1 MSDILLE
8 LFREEA
14 GTNLNVLANGL
25 IEGEHGGLA
34 PKDIEP
40 LMRAAHSLKG
50 AARVI
55 GLTPFVDVAHLA
67 EDILVA
73 AQNGATQL
81 SSADFDLLLTTVELL
96 REMVDVSGP
105 GFQAWYAEESQKVE
119 QNLDQLARRVAGETI
134 TQPKPAQAPVVEA
147 KAPEKAVEPEEQ
159 VEPAGN
165 SVTTPETPAF
175 WTSLGDQESGPML
188 DLMKSELARTMTDFQ
203 AAVETLNGDP
213 KKIANMVDNIRE
225 CRGCGLLVE
234 AVQVVELSNAIE
246 KVLQGLVEN
255 PGGWQKIQP
264 WLREASK
271 LLDETGRACGE
282 GFAKWTE
289 AQASRAAAIFHHG
302 FDGAIVT
309 KNDTEAGKESAPVG
323 VVEAPP
329 APKAVPPVD
338 SSRKETKAP
347 SPKQEVSAPAPA
359 PIKDSKKDP
368 KRETKETVSEGA
380 QAERIVRINAQAL
393 EKLMGLAG
401 ESLLEARW
409 LQAFAQSL
417 QRLRRQQSILQD
429 EMDEILAAMGK
440 ERVDLDR
447 LRETLQG
454 YRQKFVGQGD
464 LLVERVTSFE
474 EHARQS
480 DDLNSRLYREVILSR
495 MTPFRN
501 GVQGFPK
508 MVRDICKQL
517 GKQAKLEIRGM
528 DTEVDRDI
536 LDKLDAPLT
545 HMIRN
550 SLDHGLEQPE
560 DREAA
565 GKSPSG
571 NLVLEAR
578 HAAGMLVITLSDD
591 GRGVNLDRIRSKII
605 ERRLASADMVGRMS
619 ETELLEFLFLPGF
632 STAGAVTE
640 LSGRGVGLDV
650 VHSTITSVGG
660 SVRLT
665 SAVGKG
671 TTFHMQ
677 LPLTL
682 SVIRAVLARISGDPY
697 AFPHHRIDGLMRV
710 PASELRSLQDRQFF
724 VVDGRNVGL
733 VLARQIL
740 QVDGESESQAELPVI
755 LFSSHG
761 QSYALLVDEFV
772 GEQDLAVRP
781 IDPRLG
787 KVPYVHASAIL
798 DDGSPVLILDVD
810 DLRRGIDRLL
820 DEGRLRRTDASAG
833 SAQRRRRKKV
843 LITDDSITVREVQR
857 QLLSGRGY
865 EVQTAI
871 DGVDGYNI
879 AREESFD
886 LIISDIDM
894 PRMNG
899 IEFVTKIRADGKLK
913 DTPVVV
919 VSYKDREED
928 RLRGLEAGANY
939 YLTKSSFQDDTLLQ
953 VVHELIGEPNS

>member
-14 GTNLNVLANGL
+14 ATNLNVLANGL

-73 AQNGATQL
+73 AQNGVTKL
-81 SSADFDLLLTTVELL
+81 ENADFDLLLSTVELL
-96 REMVDVSGP
+96 REMVEMSGP
-105 GFQAWYAEESQKVE
+105 GFRDWHNNESKKIGQH
-119 QNLDQLARRVAGETI
+119 LDLLARRSAGEAI
-134 TQPKPAQAPVVEA
+134 PRQIPGSPPAEKKPKQVALGAGE
-147 KAPEKAVEPEEQ
+147 APEFPVPTVATGTCPV
-159 VEPAGN
+159 
-165 SVTTPETPAF
+165 TPAF
-175 WTSLGDQESGPML
+175 WVCPSDQESGPML
-188 DLMKSELARTMTDFQ
+188 DLMKSELARLMTDFQ
-203 AAVETLNGDP
+203 AAVETFNGDP
-213 KKIANMVDNIRE
+213 KKIPNMIDNIHE
-225 CRGCGLLVE
+225 CRGCGLLAE
-234 AVQVVELSNAIE
+234 ASQVVELANAIE
-246 KVLQGLVEN
+246 KSLQTLVEN
-255 PGGWQKIQP
+255 PQSWKKDQP
-264 WLREASK
+264 WLREAAK
-271 LLDETGRACGE
+271 FLDETGRACGE
-282 GFAKWTE
+282 GFADWTQS
-289 AQASRAAAIFHHG
+289 QASRAASIFG
-302 FDGAIVT
+302 FLPDSTPTQNPGS
-309 KNDTEAGKESAPVG
+309 NPDDESAL
-323 VVEAPP
+323 APP
-329 APKAVPPVD
+329 PATVVQPSPQAAPAMEKAPKDTSKVTNTTGVPVPA
-338 SSRKETKAP
+338 SR
-347 SPKQEVSAPAPA
+347 
-359 PIKDSKKDP
+359 
-368 KRETKETVSEGA
+368 RETRETVSEGA

-429 EMDEILAAMGK
+429 EMDEILVAMGK
-440 ERVDLDR
+440 ERVDIDR

-536 LDKLDAPLT
+536 LDKLDSPLT

-550 SLDHGLEQPE
+550 SLDHGLELPE
-560 DREAA
+560 DRETA
-565 GKSPSG
+565 GKNPSG
-571 NLVLEAR
+571 TLVLEAR

-605 ERRLASADMVGRMS
+605 EKRLASTDMVGRMS

-665 SAVGKG
+665 SAMGKG

-682 SVIRAVLARISGDPY
+682 SVIRAVLARICGDPY

-740 QVDGESESQAELPVI
+740 QVDGETESQSELPVI

-820 DEGRLRRTDASAG
+820 DEGRLRRTDAAVG

-857 QLLSGRGY
+857 QLLSGKGY

-871 DGVDGYNI
+871 DGVDGFNI
-879 AREESFD
+879 VREEAFD
-886 LIISDIDM
+886 LIITDIDM

>member
-14 GTNLNVLANGL
+14 AHNLHVLANGL

-73 AQNGATQL
+73 AQNGLTELQ
-81 SSADFDLLLTTVELL
+81 SGDFDLLLGTVELL
-96 REMVDVSGP
+96 REMVEVSGP
-105 GFQAWYAEESQKVE
+105 DFQEWYLKESAKV
-119 QNLDQLARRVAGETI
+119 DQQLNRLAKRAAGEIMDDPGIPQGNPTGHDKTVQKDI
-134 TQPKPAQAPVVEA
+134 KNLKSKSKNE
-147 KAPEKAVEPEEQ
+147 
-159 VEPAGN
+159 GN
-165 SVTTPETPAF
+165 SSVEVPPF
-175 WTSLGDQESGPML
+175 WISATDQEPGPML
-188 DLMKSELARTMTDFQ
+188 DLMKVEMARLVVEFQ
-203 AAVETLNGDP
+203 ATLETCQGDEN
-213 KKIANMVDNIRE
+213 KIAKMIDIIRE
-225 CRGCGLLVE
+225 CRGCGLLVQVGQI
-234 AVQVVELSNAIE
+234 VQLSKIMESALQ
-246 KVLQGLVEN
+246 VLIAN
-255 PGGWQKIQP
+255 PGAWPEAQP
-264 WLREASK
+264 WLRESAS
-271 LLDETGRACGE
+271 LLEEIARATGPGFAQWTTTHAHRAGTLFHAPLGGEVAQSDETDSGSGVSRPAG
-282 GFAKWTE
+282 TE
-289 AQASRAAAIFHHG
+289 SIEP
-302 FDGAIVT
+302 AIVST
-309 KNDTEAGKESAPVG
+309 PDFPKEIYKDLLNSKKI
-323 VVEAPP
+323 EAP
-329 APKAVPPVD
+329 
-338 SSRKETKAP
+338 SR
-347 SPKQEVSAPAPA
+347 V
-359 PIKDSKKDP
+359 P
-368 KRETKETVSEGA
+368 KRENKETVSESA
-380 QAERIVRINAQAL
+380 QSERIVRINAQAL

-417 QRLRRQQSILQD
+417 QRLRRQQSLLQD
-429 EMDEILAAMGK
+429 EMDEILGAMGK
-440 ERVDLDR
+440 ERIDYDR
-447 LRETLQG
+447 LRESLQS
-454 YRQKFVGQGD
+454 YRQKFVGQGE

-517 GKQAKLEIRGM
+517 GKQARLEIRGM

-550 SLDHGLEQPE
+550 SLDHGLELPQE
-560 DREAA
+560 REAS
-565 GKSPSG
+565 GKNPNG
-571 NLVLEAR
+571 TLVLEAR
-578 HAAGMLVITLSDD
+578 HAAGMLVIALSDD
-591 GRGVNLDRIRSKII
+591 GKGVNLDRIRSRVI
-605 ERRLASADMVGRMS
+605 EKRLASAEMVGRMS

-710 PASELRSLQDRQFF
+710 PVSELQSIQDRQFF
-724 VVDGRNVGL
+724 VVDGRNIGL
-733 VLARQIL
+733 VMARQIL
-740 QVDGESESQAELPVI
+740 QVDGESEPQSELPVI

-781 IDPRLG
+781 LDPRLG

-820 DEGRLRRTDASAG
+820 DEGRLRRTDAGLG
-833 SAQRRRRKKV
+833 SSQRRRRKKV

-865 EVQTAI
+865 DVQTAV
-871 DGVDGYNI
+871 DGVDGFNI
-879 AREESFD
+879 AREEPFD
-886 LIISDIDM
+886 LIITDIDM

-939 YLTKSSFQDDTLLQ
+939 YLTKSSFQDDTLLH

>member
-14 GTNLNVLANGL
+14 ATNLNVLANGL

-34 PKDIEP
+34 AKDIEP

-67 EDILVA
+67 EDILVS
-73 AQNGATQL
+73 AQNGITQL
-81 SSADFDLLLTTVELL
+81 QSEDFDLLLGTVELL
-96 REMVDVSGP
+96 REMVNVSGP
-105 GFQAWYAEESQKVE
+105 GFKDWHNSEAHRIE
-119 QNLDQLARRVAGETI
+119 QQLDQLSRRVAGEII
-134 TQPKPAQAPVVEA
+134 TPQ
-147 KAPEKAVEPEEQ
+147 KATTPSAGETN
-159 VEPAGN
+159 PAGKAAGGETRE
-165 SVTTPETPAF
+165 SESAESKPQEGPPEVPAF
-175 WTSLGDQESGPML
+175 WTSLADQETGPML
-188 DLMKSELARTMTDFQ
+188 DLMKSELARLLVDLQ
-203 AAVETLNGDP
+203 ASVETFNGDP
-213 KKIANMVDNIRE
+213 KKIGNMVENVRE

-234 AVQVVELSNAIE
+234 ATQVVELATAMENA
-246 KVLQGLVEN
+246 LQGMIED
-255 PGGWQKIQP
+255 PGSWQKVQP
-264 WLREASK
+264 WLRDAAK
-271 LLDETGRACGE
+271 LLDETGRAYGE
-282 GFAKWTE
+282 GFASWTQSQE
-289 AQASRAAAIFHHG
+289 SRAATIFQ
-302 FDGAIVT
+302 
-309 KNDTEAGKESAPVG
+309 AGRLLATPAQGGSETPKSTTP
-323 VVEAPP
+323 VEAPKQAPVPVQPAENGKRETKP
-329 APKAVPPVD
+329 APQKPEKNPHAPVP
-338 SSRKETKAP
+338 A
-347 SPKQEVSAPAPA
+347 A
-359 PIKDSKKDP
+359 

-380 QAERIVRINAQAL
+380 QSERIVRINAQAL

-429 EMDEILAAMGK
+429 EMDEILGALGK
-440 ERVDLDR
+440 DRVDLDR

-454 YRQKFVGQGD
+454 YRQKFVGQGE

-550 SLDHGLEQPE
+550 SLDHGLELPE
-560 DREAA
+560 DREAS
-565 GKSPSG
+565 GKNPSG
-571 NLVLEAR
+571 TLVLEAR

-591 GRGVNLDRIRSKII
+591 GRGVNLDRIRNKIL
-605 ERRLASADMVGRMS
+605 EKRLASADMVGRMS

-665 SAVGKG
+665 TAVGKG

-733 VLARQIL
+733 VLARQVL
-740 QVDGESESQAELPVI
+740 QVDGEAETQAELPVI

-820 DEGRLRRTDASAG
+820 DEGRLRRTDASVG
-833 SAQRRRRKKV
+833 SGQRRRRKKV

-865 EVQTAI
+865 EVQTAV

-879 AREESFD
+879 AREEVFD
-886 LIISDIDM
+886 LIITDIDM

-899 IEFVTKIRADGKLK
+899 IEFVAKIRADGKLK

>member
-14 GTNLNVLANGL
+14 ATNLNVLANGL

-81 SSADFDLLLTTVELL
+81 VNADFDLLLSTVELL
-96 REMVDVSGP
+96 REMVESSGP
-105 GFQAWYAEESQKVE
+105 GFQNWYSNESQKVD
-119 QNLDQLARRVAGETI
+119 QHLDQLSRRAAGEAI
-134 TQPKPAQAPVVEA
+134 VQPKPAKPTSTET
-147 KAPEKAVEPEEQ
+147 KAPEKAVEMEI
-159 VEPAGN
+159 PAEAAP
-165 SVTTPETPAF
+165 SVDASAETPQF
-175 WTSLGDQESGPML
+175 WTSLTDQEPGPML
-188 DLMKSELARTMTDFQ
+188 DLMKSELAKSMTDFQ
-203 AAVETLNGDP
+203 AVVETANGDP
-213 KKIANMVDNIRE
+213 KKIANLVDNIRE
-225 CRGCGLLVE
+225 CRGCALLVE
-234 AVQVVELSNAIE
+234 ATQVVELTNAIE

-255 PGGWQKIQP
+255 PGNWQTVQP
-264 WLREASK
+264 WLRDASK
-271 LLDETGRACGE
+271 LLDETGKACGE

-289 AQASRAAAIFHHG
+289 SQASRAAAIFHVG
-302 FDGAIVT
+302 SVGSQTPKV
-309 KNDTEAGKESAPVG
+309 EKESVKAPAPVA
-323 VVEAPP
+323 VVEPVVAAPKAPVSNEVPKKEAPP
-329 APKAVPPVD
+329 PPPKPQVP
-338 SSRKETKAP
+338 
-347 SPKQEVSAPAPA
+347 APAPA
-359 PIKDSKKDP
+359 SR
-368 KRETKETVSEGA
+368 RESKETVSEGA

-429 EMDEILAAMGK
+429 EMDEILGALGK

-454 YRQKFVGQGD
+454 YRQKFVGQGE

-550 SLDHGLEQPE
+550 SLDHGLELPE

-565 GKSPSG
+565 GKNPSG

-665 SAVGKG
+665 STVGKG

-740 QVDGESESQAELPVI
+740 QVDGEAESQAELPVI

-820 DEGRLRRTDASAG
+820 DEGRLRRTDAAVG
-833 SAQRRRRKKV
+833 SAHRRRRKKV

-865 EVQTAI
+865 EVQTAV